1 MAVTYYAILTTLGA
15 AKLANAAAIGT
26 TLQITQMVLGDG
38 NGEVPVPDANRTALV
53 NEVRRAPLNRLSIDA
68 SNAAQI
74 IAEQVIPETVGGW
87 WIREIGLLDSTG
99 TLIAIANCAPSYKPQ
114 LSEGSGRTQT
124 VRMVLIVN
132 NTGAVELKID
142 PSVVLATREYVDTA
156 IVAAM
161 NRQDAKASVR
171 VATTANI
178 GLNGLQ
184 TVDGV
189 VLVAGDRVLVKSQSI
204 GSQNG
209 IYVVATGAWAR
220 SADNDENADVTAG
233 MIVPVE
239 SGTQNSDTIWQL
251 ITDAPIVV
259 GITALVF
266 RNITDGLA
274 RLLSPAFVGSPTAP
288 TPVDTDSSGLLATT
302 KFVSDLL
309 GKYGVGV
316 SQLQPAWPN
325 ASLNDCTNVRAG
337 SYRVTAAITDIPAGF
352 GVGSVVEYR
361 LKNGVDGQFQA
372 VQLIQSAQFNKLGWR
387 SAWGTGTFA
396 APAWDVWKEAAST
409 VSPAFTGLPTAP
421 TASLGDKSP
430 LIANTAFVRLAME
443 QFGLGAAQYQP
454 NWPNASLNDC
464 TGVNSG
470 KYRTIASTTDMPPGF
485 GTSNIID
492 YALRSGVEGTFQ
504 VVQTVVSAQFNK
516 MAQRFSTA
524 GTSTAPAWSEWREFA
539 FTESPI
545 FTGDP
550 KAPTPPQFDN
560 DTSLATTEFVRRALG
575 SFSGARSVTAATL
588 SLPVSDVGKFVALT
602 SGAAQTVSLP
612 LLADVPV
619 GATIT
624 LHNSS
629 AVDKTITVNGN
640 DKLSPDGGMHVYV
653 TLKRGDTISA
663 TSEAGVWRLHGVGV
677 LKYSDQFTSVLG
689 AAAASQQL
697 PGLSIKAGNVS
708 NTSTAASIPLTF
720 PVAFPVACVA
730 LVLVGWAGNI
740 AAYTHTGRDRS
751 GAEIQRNANS
761 VFYFDYIAI
770 GY

>member
-1 MAVTYYAILTTLGA
+1 M
-15 AKLANAAAIGT
+15 
-26 TLQITQMVLGDG
+26 
-38 NGEVPVPDANRTALV
+38 
-53 NEVRRAPLNRLSIDA
+53 
-68 SNAAQI
+68 
-74 IAEQVIPETVGGW
+74 
-87 WIREIGLLDSTG
+87 
-99 TLIAIANCAPSYKPQ
+99 
-114 LSEGSGRTQT
+114 
-124 VRMVLIVN
+124 
-132 NTGAVELKID
+132 
-142 PSVVLATREYVDTA
+142 
-156 IVAAM
+156 
-161 NRQDAKASVR
+161 
-171 VATTANI
+171 ATTANI

-209 IYVVATGAWAR
+209 IYVAATGAWAR
-220 SADNDENADVTAG
+220 SADNDENVDVTAG

-239 SGTQNSDTIWQL
+239 SGTQNSDTIWQM

-259 GITALVF
+259 GITALTF

-372 VQLIQSAQFNKLGWR
+372 VQRIQSAQFNKLGWR
-387 SAWGTGTFA
+387 SAWGAGTFA

-409 VSPAFTGLPTAP
+409 VSPALTGLPTAP
-421 TASLGDKSP
+421 TASLGDRSS

-492 YALRSGVEGTFQ
+492 YTLRSGVEGTFQ

-539 FTESPI
+539 FTESPV

-550 KAPTPPQFDN
+550 KAPTPSQFDN
-560 DTSLATTEFVRRALG
+560 DTSIATTEYVRRALG
-575 SFSGARSVTAATL
+575 NLAGLAGYTATSTIAAA
-588 SLPVSDVGKFVALT
+588 DVGKLIVTSAVAAITLT
-602 SGAAQTVSLP
+602 LPALSAA
-612 LLADVPV
+612 PV
-619 GATIT
+619 G
-624 LHNSS
+624 S
-629 AVDKTITVNGN
+629 V
-640 DKLSPDGGMHVYV
+640 V
-653 TLKRGDTISA
+653 TLINTTQPLVTVVPGGGDA
-663 TSEAGVWRLHGVGV
+663 LHGGSGNIASFTLGYGDNVQIVRGGAGWTLFGGSSQ
-677 LKYSDQFTSVLG
+677 LKYSASFFASL
-689 AAAASQQL
+689 AANAASQQL
-697 PGLSIKAGNVS
+697 PGLSIKAGNIAS
-708 NTSTAASIPLTF
+708 GSTAAAIPLTF

-730 LVLVGWAGNI
+730 LILVGWTNNI
-740 AAYTHTGRDRS
+740 AVYTHNGRDRS
-751 GAEIQRNANS
+751 GAEIWRNANPG
-761 VFYFDYIAI
+761 FYLDYIAI